1 MDKKTEVKKKSA
13 SKTEQT
19 PYTYSFWSIFTDT
32 FGATFK
38 ILIIVVLLVG
48 VIAGCLG
55 LGMVIGWIETAETIS
70 EEQLEIT
77 SGLTTFIYDANGNV
91 ITKLTGADNI
101 NRETVGYDGIPYILE
116 RSIVAIEDERF
127 YEHRGF
133 DLIRIFSSV
142 YSLVLNRGEIEQGG
156 STLTQQ
162 VYKNYTGRFEQTF
175 ERKFQE
181 LYNSILLERRLDKKQ
196 IITYY
201 ANIVNM
207 GNGCYGFQSASKLYF
222 RKELNDITLAEAAF
236 LAGIPNAPTTYNP
249 YTEKGYEATLTRM
262 KNILDKMFELGFIS
276 DDDHTKFRAIEVEI
290 QPRDETLQ
298 TNKATSYFVDDVI
311 KEVIEMLMVEKD
323 LSYIAAERMVYSN
336 GLHIYT
342 TMDPD
347 VQAAIDKVFLDE
359 ETYFNEYDEDGVR
372 LNSDAEKYGEKPQG
386 AVVVMD
392 HNTGAVVALYGG
404 SGEKTGSRTFN
415 RATSEKMERQPGSS
429 FKPIAVYGPALELEL
444 ITAATVFD
452 DVPSYLDPKNPDTI
466 YPSNYNA
473 NEYYGLTPVRN
484 AIKSSINVIAAKV
497 WTLLGRDNSV
507 SFLQSVGIDRS
518 DVIFDNTTVSTATG
532 GLARGVNTYDMANA
546 FATFANQGVYIEGYV
561 FTEVRNNDDVIIL
574 KVKPKIENAYRSQ
587 TAFIM
592 TDIMSGVN
600 KSWDEIP
607 HGGTAGAISIG
618 DEENGFMPVAG
629 KTGTT
634 SDYLDKWFVG
644 YTPYYTAAVWYGY
657 DNRIAPIEL
666 VPGTTRYDE
675 NGIKY
680 RDGEYNRAVILWDAV
695 MDEIHIGLEPK
706 EFERP
711 TTGLVERDVCVFS
724 GKSPSEL
731 CYLDPRYPNWA
742 AQDPVRTEIFIEGT
756 EPSYFDTCE
765 VHQQAT
771 ICVDSF
777 DPFHEHISINYEEN
791 DLYGRYLI
799 AVPECPEASKHT
811 IVGIVRPIPYIPY
824 IPDPEEEIEE
834 DDEDDDGPNFIY
846 PLMADDMKWEIMWD
860 ETCVVHGMPPDESET
875 DIIEIDPETGLPVAT
890 PEPGESP
897 TPTDTP
903 ANP

>member
-19 PYTYSFWSIFTDT
+19 PYTYSFWSIFTNT

-38 ILIIVVLLVG
+38 TLIIVVLLVG
-48 VIAGCLG
+48 VIVGFLG

-77 SGLTTFIYDANGNV
+77 SGLTTFIYDVNGTV

-101 NRETVGYDGIPYILE
+101 NRETVGYDGIPLVLE
-116 RSIVAIEDERF
+116 HAIVSIEDERF
-127 YEHRGF
+127 YEHSGF
-133 DLIRIFSSV
+133 DLIRIFGSV
-142 YSLVLNRGEIEQGG
+142 YSLVINRGEIEQGG

-162 VYKNYTGRFEQTF
+162 VYKNYTDRFEQTF

-181 LYNSILLERRLDKKQ
+181 LYNSILLERKFDKKQ

-222 RKELNDITLAEAAF
+222 GKELKDVTLAEAAF
-236 LAGIPNAPTTYNP
+236 LAGIPNAPSTYNP
-249 YTEKGYEATLTRM
+249 YNEVGYEATLTRM
-262 KNILDKMFELGFIS
+262 KNILDKMLELGFIS
-276 DDDHTKFRAIEVEI
+276 EDTHTTSRATMVTI

-298 TNKATSYFVDDVI
+298 TNKATSYFVDEVI
-311 KEVIEMLMVEKD
+311 KDVIEMLEVEKEI
-323 LSYIAAERMVYSN
+323 STIAAERMVYSN

-347 VQAAIDKVFLDE
+347 IQAAVDKVFLDE
-359 ETYFNEYDEDGVR
+359 ETYFNEYDADGAR
-372 LNSDAEKYGEKPQG
+372 LNTDAEKYGEKPQG

-392 HNTGAVVALYGG
+392 HTTGAVVALYGG

-415 RATSEKMERQPGSS
+415 RATSDKMERQPGSS

-444 ITAATVFD
+444 ITAASVFD

-466 YPSNYNA
+466 YPSNYTV
-473 NEYYGLTPVRN
+473 NEFYGLTPVRN
-484 AIKSSINVIAAKV
+484 AIKSSVNVIAAKV
-497 WTLLGRDNSV
+497 WTLLGRDNAV

-518 DVIFDNTTVSTATG
+518 DVIYEDSTVSTATG
-532 GLARGVNTYDMANA
+532 GLARGVNTYEMANA
-546 FATFANQGVYIEGYV
+546 FATFANQGVFIEGYV
-561 FTEVRNNDDVIIL
+561 FTEVRNDDDDIIL

-600 KSWDEIP
+600 TSWDEIP
-607 HGGTAGAISIG
+607 HGGTAQTISIG

-666 VPGTTRYDE
+666 VPGTRRYNED
-675 NGIKY
+675 GTSY
-680 RDGEYNRAVILWDAV
+680 RDGEYNRAVVIWDAV
-695 MDEIHIGLEPK
+695 MDGIHEGLEVK

-711 TTGLVERDVCVFS
+711 TSGLVEREVCVFS
-724 GKSPSEL
+724 GKSPSDL
-731 CYLDPRYPNWA
+731 CYQDPRYPNWA
-742 AQDPVRTEIFIEGT
+742 AQDAVRIEIFIEGT
-756 EPSYFDTCE
+756 EPSFFDTCE
-765 VHQQAT
+765 VHQEAT

-777 DPFHEHISINYEEN
+777 DPFHEYISVNYEEN
-791 DLYGRYLI
+791 DPYGRYLI
-799 AVPECPEASKHT
+799 ALPECPVESTRT
-811 IVGIVRPIPYIPY
+811 IVGIVRPIPYTPY
-824 IPDPEEEIEE
+824 IPDPEEVIDE
-834 DDEDDDGPNFIY
+834 DDDDGPNFIY
-846 PLMADDMKWEIMWD
+846 PIIVDDMKWEILWD
-860 ETCVVHGMPPDESET
+860 ETCVVHGLPPDEGET
-875 DIIEIDPETGLPVAT
+875 DIIEIDPETGLPIPT
-890 PEPGESP
+890 PQPSETP
-897 TPTDTP
+897 TPTDPPT
-903 ANP
+903 NP

>member
-19 PYTYSFWSIFTDT
+19 PYTYSFWSIFTNT

-77 SGLTTFIYDANGNV
+77 SGLTTLIYDADGNV

-101 NRETVGYDGIPYILE
+101 NRETVGYDGIPLVLE
-116 RSIVAIEDERF
+116 HAIISIEDERF
-127 YEHRGF
+127 YEHSGF
-133 DLIRIFSSV
+133 DLVRILSSV
-142 YSLVLNRGEIEQGG
+142 YSLVINRGEIEQGG

-162 VYKNYTGRFEQTF
+162 VYKNYTGRFETTF

-181 LYNSILLERRLDKKQ
+181 LYNSILLERKFDKKQ

-222 RKELNDITLAEAAF
+222 GKELKDVNLAEAAF

-262 KNILDKMFELGFIS
+262 KNILDKMLELGFIS
-276 DDDHTKFRAIEVEI
+276 EDTHTTSRATVVEI
-290 QPRDETLQ
+290 QPRDQTLQ
-298 TNKATSYFVDDVI
+298 TNKATSYFVDEVI
-311 KEVIEMLMVEKD
+311 KEVIEMLMEEKE
-323 LSYIAAERMVYSN
+323 LSEIAAERMVYSN

-347 VQAAIDKVFLDE
+347 VQAAVDKVFLDE
-359 ETYFNEYDEDGVR
+359 KTYFNEYDEDGVR
-372 LNSDAEKYGEKPQG
+372 LNTDAEKYGEKPQG

-415 RATSEKMERQPGSS
+415 RATSDKMERQPGSS
-429 FKPIAVYGPALELEL
+429 FKPIAVYAPALELEL

-473 NEYYGLTPVRN
+473 NEYYGLIPVRN
-484 AIKSSINVIAAKV
+484 AVKSSINVVAAKV

-518 DVIFDNTTVSTATG
+518 DVIYDDTTVSTATG
-532 GLARGVNTYDMANA
+532 GLARGVNTYEMANA

-561 FTEVRNNDDVIIL
+561 FSEVRNNDDAVIL

-592 TDIMSGVN
+592 TDIMSEVN
-600 KSWDEIP
+600 EWWDEIS
-607 HGGTAGAISIG
+607 HGGTAQIISIG
-618 DEENGFMPVAG
+618 DEENGFMPIAG

-657 DNRIAPIEL
+657 DNRIAPIKL
-666 VPGTTRYDE
+666 AKGINKMDE
-675 NGIKY
+675 
-680 RDGEYNRAVILWDAV
+680 DGRTYSEYNRAVVLWDAV
-695 MDEIHIGLEPK
+695 MDGIHEGLEPK

-711 TTGLVERDVCVFS
+711 TSGLVEREVCIFS
-724 GKSPSEL
+724 GKSPTDL
-731 CYLDPRYPNWA
+731 CFLDPRYPNTA
-742 AQDPVRTEIFIEGT
+742 GKVDPVRTEIFIEGT
-756 EPSYFDTCE
+756 EPSYFDECE
-765 VHQQAT
+765 VHKQVT

-791 DLYGRYLI
+791 DPYGRYLI
-799 AVPECPEASKHT
+799 AVDECPEASKFT
-811 IVGIVRPIPYIPY
+811 IVGIVRPIPYVPY

-834 DDEDDDGPNFIY
+834 DDEDDDGPNFRY
-846 PLMADDMKWEIMWD
+846 PLMADDMKWEIMLD
-860 ETCVVHGMPPDESET
+860 ETCTVHGMRPNPWET
-875 DIIEIDPETGLPVAT
+875 DIVEIDPETGLPIVT
-890 PEPGESP
+890 LQPTETP
-897 TPTDTP
+897 TPAP
-903 ANP
+903 